1 MIATLPAQDLRNRYD
16 RNGYVVVRNVLDETL
31 IADARRHEAWY
42 RAQHPDATPEQLHGE
57 LADVRDPFYYH
68 LARDERLLNV
78 AAQFIGPDIAVFATG
93 YIFKPPHSDL
103 KILWHQDG
111 SYWPLEPMEVVTLW
125 VAITES
131 TPANGCMRV
140 IPGTHR
146 MDLHPMQTD
155 RSERNLL
162 NSRIDLALV
171 EEDQAVDLVLQ
182 PGDVSIHHPNILH
195 GSGANES
202 DDWRVNMVIRYIP
215 TSTRI
220 TRQPWERAF
229 LARGNDVPGLNRYLP
244 EPVWTA
250 EKYPRFEGCSRYEQ
264 PQ

>member
-1 MIATLPAQDLRNRYD
+1 MSAPTNTDPLRQQYERD
-16 RNGYVVVRNVLDETL
+16 GYLVVQNVLDEAL
-31 IADARRHEAWY
+31 IADAQRHVDWY
-42 RAQHPDATPEQLHGE
+42 RSQHPGATPEQLHGE
-57 LADVRDPFYYH
+57 LTDVRDPFYFH
-68 LARDERLLNV
+68 IARDERLLEI
-78 AAQFIGPDIAVFATG
+78 AAQFVGSDIAVFATG

-125 VAITES
+125 VAISES

-162 NSRIDLALV
+162 NSRIDPALV
-171 EEDQAVDLVLQ
+171 EEERAVDLILR

-195 GSGANES
+195 GSGANGS
-202 DDWRVNMVIRYIP
+202 DDWRVNLVIRYIP

-229 LARGNDVPGLNRYLP
+229 LARGRAVPNLNQYLP
-244 EPVWTA
+244 EPVWA
-250 EKYPRFEGCSRYEQ
+250 AGKYPRFQGCDRYA
-264 PQ
+264 